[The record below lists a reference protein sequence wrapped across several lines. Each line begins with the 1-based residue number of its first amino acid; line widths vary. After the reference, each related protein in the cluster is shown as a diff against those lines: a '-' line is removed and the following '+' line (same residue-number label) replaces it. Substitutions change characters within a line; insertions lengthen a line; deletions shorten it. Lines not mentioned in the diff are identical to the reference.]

1 MNRIYQVVT
10 TGYAFPSLMTPE
22 GYRDPEVFLF
32 TDEHEAEQFRD
43 HLRDLYELPD
53 VTIDLQSIDTYDS
66 AIERMVEVF
75 GPSPE

>member
-1 MNRIYQVVT
+1 M
-10 TGYAFPSLMTPE
+10 
-22 GYRDPEVFLF
+22 FLF

-43 HLRDLYELPD
+43 HLRDLYELD
-53 VTIDLQSIDTYDS
+53 VNIGLQSIDTYDS